1 MYNFSDCG
9 LSFKTIHE
17 VRQHR
22 IEDHPRRFSAE
33 DSQDSRSGQPE
44 TNSVVE
50 SSCENE
56 NSLECSTDK
65 IKLLPLSDNAVDS
78 TSSVKKKM
86 GRPAKKKSGRP
97 PKRKLSDL
105 EQKSTSLRKRK
116 IDKIESSSEK
126 TEDEETSREVSFN
139 SETSSEHGNKVELC
153 SPEID
158 KFSDKSDKTSVSINS
173 SEENLAE
180 LSKKLDRR
188 KITRMGMGNIPE
200 EAVRVKAEAAL
211 RELNLSKKNKTTPS
225 PTKWGVHS
233 MKFTKVSPTGVS
245 SSQVNGSPSKPRFT
259 SLVDKKWKT
268 SPTAVELLTPKTELT
283 VEANDVYDFRD
294 EEVELNKKL
303 FQQHKETLL
312 IGQSTNSNSPSP
324 KKTSKYSKNNS

>member
-1 MYNFSDCG
+1 M
-9 LSFKTIHE
+9 
-17 VRQHR
+17 
-22 IEDHPRRFSAE
+22 
-33 DSQDSRSGQPE
+33 
-44 TNSVVE
+44 E

-56 NSLECSTDK
+56 NSLECSTEK

-86 GRPAKKKSGRP
+86 GRPAKKKSCRSL
-97 PKRKLSDL
+97 KRKLSDS
-105 EQKSTSLRKRK
+105 EQNSITVRKLK
-116 IDKIESSSEK
+116 IDKNESSSEK
-126 TEDEETSREVSFN
+126 TEDDDTSREVSFD
-139 SETSSEHGNKVELC
+139 SEMSSELSTKIEMN

-158 KFSDKSDKTSVSINS
+158 KLSEKSDKTSISINS

-188 KITRMGMGNIPE
+188 KITRMGVGNLPE

-211 RELNLSKKNKTTPS
+211 RELNLSRKNKTTPS

-233 MKFTKVSPTGVS
+233 MKFTKASPTGVS

-268 SPTAVELLTPKTELT
+268 SPTAIELLTPKTELT
-283 VEANDVYDFRD
+283 VEANDIYDFQD
-294 EEVELNKKL
+294 EEVDLNKKM
-303 FQQHKETLL
+303 FQEHKETPST
-312 IGQSTNSNSPSP
+312 GQSTNSNSPGP
-324 KKTSKYSKNNS
+324 KKAPKYSKNNS